1 MDEIHAHAAS
11 TALAKAERIR
21 TTGERALLE
30 AKLDLQRR
38 MYLTKSSL
46 CSTGSRVV
54 TALTNRGEA
63 TVTQLVAVVNAARQ
77 NISAVLHGAYP
88 PCQLPKQALPVHF
101 DFEFRVSSPPRFAR
115 EMYGRDGEHGCRNPT
130 TDLAPPR
137 AFPPR
142 SQPGDVRHEQAIRP
156 EGLEARPR

>member
-21 TTGERALLE
+21 TTDERALLE
-30 AKLDLQRR
+30 AKLDFQRR

-63 TVTQLVAVVNAARQ
+63 TVRLRPLPLASCDRTSVVVLPEVRAPTRKDGAAGSPVNERRAV
-77 NISAVLHGAYP
+77 S
-88 PCQLPKQALPVHF
+88 
-101 DFEFRVSSPPRFAR
+101 
-115 EMYGRDGEHGCRNPT
+115 
-130 TDLAPPR
+130 
-137 AFPPR
+137 
-142 SQPGDVRHEQAIRP
+142 
-156 EGLEARPR
+156 